1 MRTDYLVFSPE
12 YCGTVLL
19 GDVVEAAEEIIDEE
33 NKKAPFGCK
42 SIVSYG

>member
-1 MRTDYLVFSPE
+1 MSNKTVINKKGKLAKDEAGTMLLV
-12 YCGTVLL
+12 
-19 GDVVEAAEEIIDEE
+19 